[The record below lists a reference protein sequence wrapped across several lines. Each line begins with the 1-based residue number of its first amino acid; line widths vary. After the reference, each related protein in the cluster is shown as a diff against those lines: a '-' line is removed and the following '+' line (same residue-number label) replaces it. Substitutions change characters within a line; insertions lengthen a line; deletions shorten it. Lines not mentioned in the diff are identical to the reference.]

1 MGIRTLTLA
10 GGLGLSLST
19 LAADG
24 GLDTRTF
31 EQATGLE
38 AEAIDYAERLRSGEA
53 PPGFERHTGAP
64 YQPSHNEDP
73 AIPPQCW
80 IETSYGTQNAC
91 KYCHTTE
98 MARLEHGNAWPMAE
112 TLEAQ
117 VLYSF
122 PSPNLNAVHWQ
133 NVIHPQRL
141 IARLQEADIAI
152 PRPGDP
158 DNLRYV
164 RTDNWRDAYGR
175 ARPEG
180 DTTWDNGSNPD
191 HPLRLLP
198 ALDPDHLYP
207 YRSDDPTGGGRHGYV
222 DPEGFVRD
230 ADGGYT
236 GWRAVNF
243 FPYAIFTP
251 LGGSVSGIYIRLPE
265 PFMRQDGEVD
275 IAVLRR
281 NLDLLAQNIQDRP
294 LERQSY
300 YGDAGDVPVKKGFY
314 PVGTEFAHPLHYVD
328 LAADGERGAGL
339 DGVVG
344 EGRDYEF
351 PGTRSKRVKE
361 VRYMYKWEDVDLD
374 DLGPDE
380 ASEGTVLGRPW
391 QGWID
396 NKAGWVLAAYIE
408 DRQGRLRPQSTEE
421 LLQCLGCHSAVG
433 NTVDSVWSLQ
443 RKLPGER
450 GWGEMDYGDYRSAH
464 PGRTRLPDYRNRN
477 LDQGELEYFYW
488 SVVGADLFG
497 VMPAE
502 IKAELMD
509 YAKANG
515 LSEALGLEH
524 PLARIFDDAA
534 LKETPEKRR
543 RAVLAER
550 ARIMRHYAE
559 RRGYLQRDRQSGEDY
574 IKGGIFYPTAETMH
588 NNIAAYRRIVLDQ
601 SFNLGK
607 NTFGTEASAVPFT
620 FRSDGSVLDAE
631 GAPIPVGAV
640 IESRPWGP
648 DGVGITPT
656 GIAAV
661 DEEGEPVDPDGE
673 PVDAL
678 AHPEEV
684 DGHIDR
690 GGTFDLRYN
699 PILSGEPVRRD

>member
-1 MGIRTLTLA
+1 MRIRTLMLA
-10 GGLGLSLST
+10 GAIGLSFPV
-19 LAADG
+19 LAAES
-24 GLDTRTF
+24 GLDVQGF
-31 EQATGLE
+31 ERATGLRGE
-38 AEAIDYAERLRSGEA
+38 VLAYGERLGRGEA
-53 PPGFERHTGAP
+53 PPDFERHTGAP
-64 YQPSHNEDP
+64 YRPSHNEDP

-98 MARLEHGNAWPMAE
+98 MARLGHGNAWPMAE

-122 PSPNLNAVHWQ
+122 PTPNLNAVHWQ
-133 NVIHPQRL
+133 NIIHPQRL
-141 IARLQEADIAI
+141 IERLREADIAI
-152 PRPGDP
+152 PQPGDP
-158 DNLRYV
+158 ENLRYV
-164 RTDNWRDAYGR
+164 RTDNWRDAYAR
-175 ARPEG
+175 ARPDG
-180 DTTWDNGSNPD
+180 DATWDNRANPD

-207 YRSDDPTGGGRHGYV
+207 YRADDPTGGGRHGYV

-230 ADGGYT
+230 EAGGYT

-265 PFMRQDGEVD
+265 PFMRHEGEVD

-281 NLDLLAQNIQDRP
+281 NLDLLVRNIQDRP
-294 LERQSY
+294 LERERY
-300 YGDAGDVPVKKGFY
+300 FGDAGDVPVKEGFY

-328 LAADGERGAGL
+328 RAADGERGTGL
-339 DGVVG
+339 DGVQG

-361 VRYMYKWEDVDLD
+361 VRYMYKWQEVGLA

-380 ASEGTVLGRPW
+380 ESEGAVLGRPW

-408 DRQGRLRPQSTEE
+408 DRAGRLRPQSTEE

-443 RKLPGER
+443 RKLPGPR

-464 PGRTRLPDYRNRN
+464 PARTRLPDYRNPN
-477 LDQGELEYFYW
+477 LEKGELEYFYW

-502 IKAELMD
+502 IKTGLTA

-515 LSEALGLEH
+515 LPKKLGLEH
-524 PLARIFDDAA
+524 PLERIFDDAA
-534 LKETPEKRR
+534 LKDTPETRR
-543 RAVLAER
+543 RTVLTER
-550 ARIMRHYAE
+550 ARIMRHYAD
-559 RRGYLQRDRQSGEDY
+559 RRAYLYRDPDSGEDF
-574 IKGGIFYPTAETMH
+574 IKGNIFYPSPETVR

-620 FRSDGSVLDAE
+620 FRSDGSVVDAE
-631 GAPIPVGAV
+631 GEPIPVGAV
-640 IESRPWGP
+640 IDSRPWGP

-656 GIAAV
+656 GIAQV
-661 DEEGEPVDPDGE
+661 NDEGEPVDAAGE

-678 AHPEEV
+678 ARPEAV
-684 DGHIDR
+684 AGHIDR